1 MCYVAL
7 CRSEVMGNMYTA
19 KTRKQ
24 TMGSYLFV
32 CIRILKPRIFIHRK
46 SEISEMSNNVTFKFS
61 HGIQISAILKNFFFS
76 TLVEI

>member
-46 SEISEMSNNVTFKFS
+46 SETVSNNVTFKFS
-61 HGIQISAILKNFFFS
+61 HGIQISAILKKIFFP